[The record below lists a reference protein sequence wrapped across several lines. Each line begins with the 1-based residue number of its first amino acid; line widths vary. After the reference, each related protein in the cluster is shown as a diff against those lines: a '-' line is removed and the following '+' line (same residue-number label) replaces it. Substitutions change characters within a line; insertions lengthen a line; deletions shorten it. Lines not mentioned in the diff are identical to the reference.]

1 MTAQATPQFSDTIQ
15 NSSRPD
21 LNDLQRVAFKWWE
34 NGFQPVPL
42 LHGEKRPK
50 YDRWQHA
57 VPTPETIERDFA
69 PRSNIGLMCGVLTP
83 DSTALLTIDI
93 DINDRGLIGYA
104 ERQIGGP
111 SFKKIGKKGIS
122 ITVRSPASIKSQ
134 KIDMYKGGNHS
145 PCIDIL
151 GSGKM
156 TVCPPSI
163 HPDTKE
169 PYRWVSK
176 ENPSNT
182 RFEELT
188 LIDHTVVDKLR
199 AYCKNRDNPV
209 AYLDD
214 MLWRGVN
221 GGGDTHDTCVA
232 AVGCMVSWG
241 WSDEE
246 VHREIHF
253 AKKGACER
261 AGETYD
267 WSSERKVVQ
276 EWIDSARTKGFD
288 QSKKK
293 AKPSHGDLA
302 TLVLS
307 KHGSA
312 IRRDKTRRDWL
323 VYNGRYWVD
332 GATEEVKTL
341 IRRSLTEDQ
350 VFRSVID
357 GVEAVMRYDAS
368 LGLTID
374 AWNRDKHYLNC
385 PDGTYN
391 LMTRERLPHDP
402 AHHITRMTRVSP
414 RFDYQDS
421 LWVKAINTWFGDD
434 AVEIEY
440 IQMLFGLFLSGE
452 TRDECVAMW
461 IGKSGAGKSKMTDAM
476 GYVMG
481 DYAQT
486 ATDTA
491 FLDVRYHPHLE
502 EVARMRG
509 KRLVFVHEVE
519 GYLNLRR
526 VKSIA
531 SGEATSAS
539 FKGKDSFE
547 FQPEA
552 KIWFVGNEAPPTRS
566 SGRELQRRFHVYEF
580 VRQIEAKDMD
590 INLGAKLREEAEFI
604 LGWAIDGAVKYYQK
618 GRLDRSPHVIDSSNR
633 YFADAD
639 ILEQWIE
646 DRCVIDGNAVA
657 AVADLFDSHSAW
669 AEEARVKATLDKG
682 RFSQRLKAKGYQL
695 ERRTLFTGK
704 PAVRVIA
711 GLRLR
716 TDDEL
721 PMRGIVQEHDR
732 F

>member
-1 MTAQATPQFSDTIQ
+1 MRTAVGWPGSRLMTNSIDQALLYFGLGYEPIYIEEKSKRPRYPGWQSHQATEESIRKHFA
-15 NSSRPD
+15 RP
-21 LNDLQRVAFKWWE
+21 
-34 NGFQPVPL
+34 
-42 LHGEKRPK
+42 
-50 YDRWQHA
+50 
-57 VPTPETIERDFA
+57 
-69 PRSNIGLMCGVLTP
+69 SNIGIRTG
-83 DSTALLTIDI
+83 D
-93 DINDRGLIGYA
+93 
-104 ERQIGGP
+104 
-111 SFKKIGKKGIS
+111 
-122 ITVRSPASIKSQ
+122 
-134 KIDMYKGGNHS
+134 
-145 PCIDIL
+145 
-151 GSGKM
+151 
-156 TVCPPSI
+156 I
-163 HPDTKE
+163 HPDGTCLIAIDCDVDDPEIVRCIEKAIGQSVPTKRAKKGATFIGRTDKPVASHKIYLYRE
-169 PYRWVSK
+169 GTKKVVIDVLCAHAQTVVPPSVHPEGKTYRWTAGTPLDQV
-176 ENPSNT
+176 PY
-182 RFEELT
+182 EELP
-188 LIDHTVVDKLR
+188 LISWCVVDEIRGFCLKQ
-199 AYCKNRDNPV
+199 
-209 AYLDD
+209 DD
-214 MLWRGVN
+214 PIYALNDMEWRGLG
-221 GGGDTHDTCVA
+221 GGGDTHDVSHRAVA
-232 AVGCMVSWG
+232 SMVARHWPDSI
-241 WSDEE
+241 
-246 VHREIHF
+246 IHARLQR
-253 AKKGACER
+253 AKQEACEV
-261 AGETYD
+261 AGMSYNWPAAEKTI
-267 WSSERKVVQ
+267 Q
-276 EWIDSARTKGFD
+276 EWIDSSREKGFE
-288 QSKKK
+288 QPKKS
-293 AKPSHGDLA
+293 AKPSHGDFA
-302 TLVLS
+302 NLVIS
-307 KHGSA
+307 KYGTI
-312 IRRDKTRRDWL
+312 IRRDKTRRDWAA
-323 VYNGRYWVD
+323 YNGKFWD
-332 GATEEVKTL
+332 EGAAEEVKTL
-341 IRRSLTEDQ
+341 IRRCLSDDQ
-350 VFRSVID
+350 VFRSIID
-357 GVEAVMRYDAS
+357 GTEAVMRWDAS
-368 LGLTID
+368 LGVTVE
-374 AWNRDKHYLNC
+374 AWDRDKHYLNC

-391 LMTRERLPHDP
+391 LKTGERLAHDP
-402 AHHITRMTRVSP
+402 AHFITRMTRVSP

-421 LWVKAINTWFGDD
+421 LWVKAVDTWFGGDP
-434 AVEIEY
+434 VEIEY
-440 IQMLFGLFLSGE
+440 IQMLFGLFLTGE

-476 GYVMG
+476 GYIMG

-580 VRQIEAKDMD
+580 IRQIEAKDMD
-590 INLGAKLREEAEFI
+590 VDLGAKLRDEAELI
-604 LGWAIDGAVKYYQK
+604 LGWAIHGALKYYET
-618 GRLDRSPHVIDSSNR
+618 GHLNRSPHVIESSNR

-646 DRCVIDGNAVA
+646 ERCIIDGSAVA

-716 TDDEL
+716 SEDEL
-721 PMRGIVQEHDR
+721 PMRGVVQEHDK